1 MSAATILLVDDEPA
15 ILRALQ
21 VALDA
26 HDYATIAVTTGEQ
39 AVARAAE
46 HRLDLIV
53 LDLGLPGMGGLEVIR
68 RVRAFLP
75 TTAIVVLSAHGD
87 DETKV
92 AALDLGADDYVSKPF
107 SMPELLARIR
117 AALRHGERGAGLE
130 ATTIERGD
138 IAIDLI
144 QRAVRRRGVTVLLT
158 RTQFDLLVCFARHP
172 GRVLTHRMLIAEVWG
187 DAGAVDAANLRVF
200 VSQLRRRLEP
210 SPGRSGPIVT
220 EPGVGYRFVPQG

>member
-1 MSAATILLVDDEPA
+1 MTSSTILLVDDEPA

-39 AVARAAE
+39 AVARASE
-46 HRLDLIV
+46 RRLDLIV
-53 LDLGLPGMGGLEVIR
+53 LDLGLPGIGGLEVIR
-68 RVRAFLP
+68 RVRTFLP
-75 TTAIVVLSAHGD
+75 TMPILVLSAHGD

-92 AALDLGADDYVSKPF
+92 SALDLGADDYVAKPF

-117 AALRHGERGAGLE
+117 ASLRHGDRSAGLE
-130 ATTIERGD
+130 ATSIERGD
-138 IAIDLI
+138 ISIDLI
-144 QRAVRRRGVTVLLT
+144 QRAVRRRGEPVTLT
-158 RTQFDLLVCFARHP
+158 RTQFDLLVCFARHQ
-172 GRVLTHRMLIAEVWG
+172 GRVLTHRMLISEVWG
-187 DAGAVDAANLRVF
+187 DPEAVDPGNLRVF

-220 EPGVGYRFVPQG
+220 EPGVGYRFVPQA

>member
-1 MSAATILLVDDEPA
+1 MSVATILLVDDEPA

-53 LDLGLPGMGGLEVIR
+53 LDLGLPGIGGLEVIR
-68 RVRAFLP
+68 RIRAFLP
-75 TTAIVVLSAHGD
+75 TTAILVLSAHGD

-117 AALRHGERGAGLE
+117 ASLRHGERGVGLE

-144 QRAVRRRGVTVLLT
+144 QRAVRRRGATVPLT

-210 SPGRSGPIVT
+210 LPGRSGPIVT